1 MQIWA
6 LPPFTEPVHHQLAS
20 PRLLEASTR
29 RYAPSCAFVT
39 PQELCCTKRPVRFC
53 GDSQGSILVNC
64 HNRFNC
70 RGNILPSS
78 LHAPTVCI
86 DSTNINIASSRE
98 PWAIAYSTK
107 KEFRLRA
114 AFLALLSLACEPI
127 APICYHIYIYGRG
140 SCCAVF
146 VCCFYITYC

>member
-6 LPPFTEPVHHQLAS
+6 LPPFYRAGYHQLAS

-98 PWAIAYSTK
+98 PWAIASSTK
-107 KEFRLRA
+107 KDLDFVPPS
-114 AFLALLSLACEPI
+114 LLSCLLHVNLLLLSAT
-127 APICYHIYIYGRG
+127 IYIYM
-140 SCCAVF
+140 AVDLAVLCLCVVF
-146 VCCFYITYC
+146 T